1 MLDIDKFKEAL
12 EADLADPNGYWNT
25 LKRKDEIKAMQVERF
40 KQKAESDLTGT
51 MAKLL
56 AKYNSKEYRDR
67 EMKLG
72 HYDGREDLLWLAF
85 EYART
90 YCVECDDDKYL
101 NDFTGEAYYIGNYV
115 IQIMHGQGSCLRVD
129 EIEGPILPNKR
140 ERLVQMIESRILSEY
155 TKHGKSLPEDW
166 AKIAAVKILASLNE
180 SENC

>member
-1 MLDIDKFKEAL
+1 MLDLDKFKEAL
-12 EADLADPNGYWNT
+12 EADLEDPNGYWNT
-25 LKRKDEIKAMQVERF
+25 LKRKDEIKALQVERF
-40 KQKAESDLTGT
+40 KQKAEADLTGT

-56 AKYNSKEYRDR
+56 AKYESDEYRDR
-67 EMKLG
+67 EYRMG
-72 HYDGREDLLWLAF
+72 YEPREDLLWLAF

-115 IQIMHGQGSCLRVD
+115 IQIMHGQGSCIRVD

-140 ERLVQMIESRILSEY
+140 ERLVQMIESRIKTEY
-155 TKHGKSLPEDW
+155 EKHSKSLPEDW